1 MKGKIMLTKISAKNL
16 VKNVKQHSNNNEQDL
31 VKFAATLSKTE
42 LFYLI
47 LTCQAA
53 SVCHKQLWKDRKV
66 FCESTDYINN
76 LRQEARTE
84 SNQLIS
90 NPEKATKILKLI
102 FPRLK
107 DVDDNSAI
115 TLGLMFLAQ
124 PYYVYEYEQ
133 YKDYEFKGSLEIIAD
148 KYFATN
154 YVDFG
159 DFKRE
164 NLVRNKPYEHIKEN
178 MVKPAYFTHYF
189 DNLSQTDLLEYIN
202 KPHGLCLLENFLA
215 IEQLL
220 ELTNSA
226 TLKLNNYYIKAIQ
239 NNILNR
245 AERLEQNIN
254 TELAFYSRLFDY
266 YSTYANKKLFE
277 TKTIGE
283 YEQVEL
289 FVQLVTLKLFNVD
302 DPIHDQIRLLP
313 VVEAVEKV
321 EKSTIVNKI
330 F

>member
-1 MKGKIMLTKISAKNL
+1 MKGKIMLTKITAKNL
-16 VKNVKQHSNNNEQDL
+16 VKNVRQHSNDNEQDL

-42 LFYLI
+42 LFYLF
-47 LTCQAA
+47 LTFQATL
-53 SVCHKQLWKDRKV
+53 VCHKQLWWNKKI
-66 FCESTDYINN
+66 FCEPTDYVDN
-76 LRQEARTE
+76 LRQAAVNE
-84 SNQLIS
+84 SGQLVD
-90 NPEKATKILKLI
+90 NPKQVAQILRLI
-102 FPRLK
+102 FPILS
-107 DVDDNSAI
+107 DVDDSVI
-115 TLGLMFLAQ
+115 TLSLMFLAQ
-124 PYYVYEYEQ
+124 PYYVYEYV
-133 YKDYEFKGSLEIIAD
+133 KDYKCKGDLEFVAD
-148 KYFATN
+148 KDFATN

-159 DFKRE
+159 DFNRE
-164 NLVRNKPYEHIKEN
+164 NLVKNKPYEHIKEN
-178 MVKPAYFTHYF
+178 LIKPAYFTHYF
-189 DNLSQTDLLEYIN
+189 DNLSQTDLLEYID

-226 TLKLNNYYIKAIQ
+226 TLKPNNYYIRAIQ

-245 AERLEQNIN
+245 VERLGNNISM
-254 TELAFYSRLFDY
+254 ELAFYSRLFDY

-283 YEQVEL
+283 YEQMEM

-313 VVEAVEKV
+313 VAEAVEKV

>member
-1 MKGKIMLTKISAKNL
+1 MLTKISAKNL
-16 VKNVKQHSNNNEQDL
+16 IKNVKQHSNDSEQDL

-42 LFYLI
+42 LFYLFLTFQAI
-47 LTCQAA
+47 L
-53 SVCHKQLWKDRKV
+53 VCHKQVWWNKKI
-66 FCESTDYINN
+66 FCEPTDYVDN
-76 LRQEARTE
+76 LQQAAVNE
-84 SNQLIS
+84 SGQLVD
-90 NPEKATKILKLI
+90 NPEQVAQILRLI
-102 FPRLK
+102 FPMLS
-107 DVDDNSAI
+107 DVDDSVT
-115 TLGLMFLAQ
+115 TLSLMFLAQ
-124 PYYVYEYEQ
+124 PYYVYEYV
-133 YKDYEFKGSLEIIAD
+133 KDYKCKGDLEFIVD
-148 KYFATN
+148 RDFATN

-159 DFKRE
+159 DFSRE
-164 NLVRNKPYEHIKEN
+164 NLVKNKPYEHIKEN
-178 MVKPAYFTHYF
+178 LIKPAYFTHYF
-189 DNLSQTDLLEYIN
+189 DNLSQTDLLEYID
-202 KPHGLCLLENFLA
+202 KPNGLCLLENFLA

-226 TLKLNNYYIKAIQ
+226 TLKPNNYYIRAIQ

-245 AERLEQNIN
+245 AERLGNNIS

-313 VVEAVEKV
+313 VAEAVEKV
-321 EKSTIVNKI
+321 EKSTIVNKML
-330 F
+330 

>member
-1 MKGKIMLTKISAKNL
+1 MLTKISAKNL
-16 VKNVKQHSNNNEQDL
+16 VKNVKQHANDNEQDL

-53 SVCHKQLWKDRKV
+53 SVCHKQLWQDRKV
-66 FCESTDYINN
+66 FCELTDYINN

-90 NPEKATKILKLI
+90 NPEKAAKILGLI
-102 FPRLK
+102 FSHLEN
-107 DVDDNSAI
+107 VDDSVI

-133 YKDYEFKGSLEIIAD
+133 YRDYEFKGSLEIIAD
-148 KYFATN
+148 KDFATN
-154 YVDFG
+154 YIDFG
-159 DFKRE
+159 DFERE
-164 NLVRNKPYEHIKEN
+164 NLVENKPYEHIKEN
-178 MVKPAYFTHYF
+178 MVKPACFTHYF
-189 DNLSQTDLLEYIN
+189 DNLSQKDLLEYIN

-226 TLKLNNYYIKAIQ
+226 TLKPNNYYIKAIQ

-245 AERLEQNIN
+245 AERLGQNIS

-266 YSTYANKKLFE
+266 YSTYANRKLFE
-277 TKTIGE
+277 TKTIGK
-283 YEQVEL
+283 YEQMEM
-289 FVQLVTLKLFNVD
+289 FVQLVMLKLFNVD

-313 VVEAVEKV
+313 VAEAVEKV
-321 EKSTIVNKI
+321 EKSTIVNKML
-330 F
+330 

>member
-1 MKGKIMLTKISAKNL
+1 MKGKTMLTKISAKNL
-16 VKNVKQHSNNNEQDL
+16 VKNVKQHVNDNEQDL

-42 LFYLI
+42 LFYLFV
-47 LTCQAA
+47 TFQATL
-53 SVCHKQLWKDRKV
+53 VCHKQIWWNKKI
-66 FCESTDYINN
+66 FCEPTDYVNN

-84 SNQLIS
+84 SNQLIN
-90 NPEKATKILKLI
+90 NPEKAVKILRLI
-102 FPRLK
+102 FPHLK
-107 DVDDNSAI
+107 DVDDSVI
-115 TLGLMFLAQ
+115 TLSLMFLAQ

-133 YKDYEFKGSLEIIAD
+133 YRDYEFKGSLEIIAD
-148 KYFATN
+148 KDFATN

-164 NLVRNKPYEHIKEN
+164 NLVENKPYEHIKEN
-178 MVKPAYFTHYF
+178 MVKPACFTHYF
-189 DNLSQTDLLEYIN
+189 DNLSQTDLLKYID
-202 KPHGLCLLENFLA
+202 KPNGLCLLENFLA

-226 TLKLNNYYIKAIQ
+226 TLKPNNYYIKAIQ

-245 AERLEQNIN
+245 AERLGQNIS

-266 YSTYANKKLFE
+266 YSTYANRKLFE

-283 YEQVEL
+283 YEQMEL
-289 FVQLVTLKLFNVD
+289 FVQLVMLKLLNVD

-321 EKSTIVNKI
+321 EKSTIVNEI

>member
-1 MKGKIMLTKISAKNL
+1 MLTKITAKNL
-16 VKNVKQHSNNNEQDL
+16 VKNVKQHSNDNEQDL

-42 LFYLI
+42 LFYLF
-47 LTCQAA
+47 LTFQATL
-53 SVCHKQLWKDRKV
+53 VCHKQVWWNKKI
-66 FCESTDYINN
+66 FCEPTDYVSN
-76 LRQEARTE
+76 LRQAAVNE
-84 SNQLIS
+84 SSQLVD
-90 NPEKATKILKLI
+90 NPEQVAQILRLI
-102 FPRLK
+102 FPTLS
-107 DVDDNSAI
+107 DVDDSVI
-115 TLGLMFLAQ
+115 TLSLMFLAQ
-124 PYYVYEYEQ
+124 PYYVYEYV
-133 YKDYEFKGSLEIIAD
+133 KDYKCKGDLEFIAD
-148 KYFATN
+148 KDFTTN

-164 NLVRNKPYEHIKEN
+164 NLVENKPYEHIKEN
-178 MVKPAYFTHYF
+178 LIKPAYFTHYF
-189 DNLSQTDLLEYIN
+189 DNLSQTDLLEYID
-202 KPHGLCLLENFLA
+202 KPNGLCLLENFLA

-226 TLKLNNYYIKAIQ
+226 TLKPNNYYIRAIQ

-245 AERLEQNIN
+245 AERLGNNIS

-283 YEQVEL
+283 YEQMEL

-313 VVEAVEKV
+313 VAEAVEKV
-321 EKSTIVNKI
+321 EKSTIVNGV